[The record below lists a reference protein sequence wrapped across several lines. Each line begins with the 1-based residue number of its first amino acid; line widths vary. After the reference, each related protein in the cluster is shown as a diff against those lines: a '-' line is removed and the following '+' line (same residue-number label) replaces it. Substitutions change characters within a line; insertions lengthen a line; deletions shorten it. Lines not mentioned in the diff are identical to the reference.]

1 MENAHLRMGR
11 LKFVRQ
17 TKDHTTNVSLHLD
30 RLVAEAPAERSG
42 SVGLHLVSVFG
53 GDQEIGAI
61 AAAAADEQRF
71 VVHMNAEE
79 FVGTLGEKPIL
90 YRASLQIP
98 GRKRPVRHLV
108 AISKALF
115 ETTMGADA
123 EAKRTILY
131 DNSPDFMLHR
141 LAVRFGLPV
150 LPEWAGWFDSEL
162 RRRGL
167 VEDLTGLNCSPVAV
181 KGNKIRMLR
190 ILSQGLRR
198 RQIQFPPEDIT
209 MLPNSPTAS

>member
-1 MENAHLRMGR
+1 LIAEPPSERTGS
-11 LKFVRQ
+11 
-17 TKDHTTNVSLHLD
+17 TSLHF
-30 RLVAEAPAERSG
+30 
-42 SVGLHLVSVFG
+42 VSVFG

-61 AAAAADEQRF
+61 AAAVADEQRF
-71 VVHMNAEE
+71 VVHMNGAEV
-79 FVGTLGEKPIL
+79 VGTLGEKPIL
-90 YRASLQIP
+90 YRASLPIP

-108 AISKALF
+108 AISQAVF
-115 ETTMGADA
+115 ETTLGADA

-131 DNSPDFMLHR
+131 DHSPSFMLHR

-150 LPEWAGWFDSEL
+150 LPEWAQWFDSEL

-167 VEDLTGLNCSPVAV
+167 VEELIGLNCSPVAV

-198 RQIQFPPEDIT
+198 REIQLPPEE
-209 MLPNSPTAS
+209 LPLFADPSNAA